1 MSFDA
6 FLIAI
11 LCSLVVIAISL
22 WFIRQQ
28 LKLSQVREEKIRA
41 GEARYEE
48 ERQKRVDSIRVLL
61 MAAGSN
67 ELNWVEASIRIKH
80 LLDQLGVNL
89 ADHEDISA
97 FYVMTEKT
105 AHIPTH
111 EQWKDL
117 PKSAKDKF
125 LKEMQTYEQEHAE
138 HLLRAKS
145 SLMSYSL

>member
-1 MSFDA
+1 MSFEA

-125 LKEMQTYEQEHAE
+125 LKEMQAYEQEHAE

>member
-125 LKEMQTYEQEHAE
+125 LKEMQAYEQEHAE

>member
-1 MSFDA
+1 M
-6 FLIAI
+6 
-11 LCSLVVIAISL
+11 
-22 WFIRQQ
+22 
-28 LKLSQVREEKIRA
+28 
-41 GEARYEE
+41 
-48 ERQKRVDSIRVLL
+48 
-61 MAAGSN
+61 
-67 ELNWVEASIRIKH
+67 
-80 LLDQLGVNL
+80 NL

-125 LKEMQTYEQEHAE
+125 LKEMQAYEQEHAE

>member
-6 FLIAI
+6 FLIAT

-125 LKEMQTYEQEHAE
+125 LKEMQAYEQEHAE

>member
-6 FLIAI
+6 FLIAL
-11 LCSLVVIAISL
+11 LCSLVVIVISL

-97 FYVMTEKT
+97 FYIMTEKT

-117 PKSAKDKF
+117 PKLAKDKF
-125 LKEMQTYEQEHAE
+125 LKEMQAYEQEHGE

>member
-6 FLIAI
+6 FLIAM

-61 MAAGSN
+61 MAVGSN

-125 LKEMQTYEQEHAE
+125 LKEMQAYEQEHAE